1 MGKNIEFTS
10 EFLKEDVM
18 NKLTKQDY
26 SIGRVLMPFID
37 ILAIKVLF
45 KGR

>member
-10 EFLKEDVM
+10 EILKEDVM
-18 NKLTKQDY
+18 NKLTKPNY
-26 SIGRVLMPFID
+26 SIGRVLMPFIG

-45 KGR
+45 ISG